1 MKCNTEI
8 KREQGNKAEKAL
20 EEIENYGMLTQDWES
35 VNEQL
40 GIDLETTA
48 REAKAICRN
57 REIRSAKDLLRMNLF
72 YAISD
77 LGLRLTGAW
86 ALLCGIGKLSDV
98 AVLNRLRHSQRWLGQ
113 LVGRLLAKHCQAAE
127 NLPGVRLRLIDATC
141 LSQPGSKGTS
151 WRIHMS
157 YDIGNL
163 CIDHVE
169 VTDQHG
175 GESLERFPAQANE
188 ILVADCGYAFASGM
202 SPILASGAGLVI
214 RINWRN
220 VKVFTPEKRRFQIIP
235 WLKTISG
242 ASMQSVLFETPQG
255 WFTLRLVA
263 VPLPP
268 QKAEMARRK
277 VRQRYQRK
285 QKQVS
290 QETLFAA
297 GFVLLLTN
305 LPAEDWP
312 TPLVL
317 ALYRTRWQIEIVFK
331 RLKSLL
337 HFDHLRAKDPHL
349 AQSYIFSKIL
359 IALILDQKIN
369 HWSAFFPDW
378 FTSLEHPINLSRLTS
393 FVHESLKQSI
403 FGPVFSGNLSLF
415 FIALKRYFCDPKRS
429 RPKQLI
435 LTRFFIQCISS
446 TFSYP
451 LS

>member
-8 KREQGNKAEKAL
+8 KSEQGNELEKTL
-20 EEIENYGMLTQDWES
+20 EEIENYPLLAEDWEAA
-35 VNEQL
+35 NEQL
-40 GIDLETTA
+40 GINLETTA
-48 REAKAICRN
+48 REAKAIYRN
-57 REIRSAKDLLRMNLF
+57 RKIRSAKDLLRLNLF

-86 ALLCGIGKLSDV
+86 ALLCGIGNLSDV

-113 LVGRLLAKHCQAAE
+113 LVGRLLAKHCHATE
-127 NLPGVRLRLIDATC
+127 SLPGVRLRVIDATC
-141 LSQPGSKGTS
+141 LSQPGSTGTS

-157 YDIGNL
+157 YDVGNL

-188 ILVADCGYAFASGM
+188 VLVADCGYAFASGM
-202 SPILASGAGLVI
+202 GPILASGAGLVV

-220 VKVFTPEKRRFQIIP
+220 VKVFTPEKQRFQVIP

-242 ASMQSVLFETPQG
+242 ASAQSVLFETPQG
-255 WFTLRLVA
+255 WFPLRLVA
-263 VPLPP
+263 VPLPL
-268 QKAEMARRK
+268 QKAEAARRK

-312 TPLVL
+312 THLVL

-331 RLKSLL
+331 RLKNLL
-337 HFDHLRAKDPHL
+337 HFDHLRAKDSHL

-359 IALILDQKIN
+359 IALMLDQKIN
-369 HWSAFFPDW
+369 QWSTLFPDW

-393 FVHESLKQSI
+393 FVQESLKQTI
-403 FGPVFSGNLSLF
+403 FGPVFFKNPSFLF
-415 FIALKRYFCDPKRS
+415 VAMQRYFCDPKRS

-435 LTRFFIQCISS
+435 LARLFIQCIS
-446 TFSYP
+446 TPFFFP